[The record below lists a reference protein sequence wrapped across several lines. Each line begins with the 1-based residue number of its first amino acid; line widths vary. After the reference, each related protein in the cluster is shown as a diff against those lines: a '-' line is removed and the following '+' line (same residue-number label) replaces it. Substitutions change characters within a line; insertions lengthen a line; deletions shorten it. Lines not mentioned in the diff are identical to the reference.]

1 MRFLPG
7 GFPHDG
13 IIAWRDWTACPRHE
27 LGKNEVGKSGD
38 EVYRLTSGARNF
50 YLKVKRIEKEAAA
63 ETLRRESEVLNW
75 LKGRLP
81 VPEAVCY
88 HQDRSKEY
96 LLITEVPGFAAMET
110 GWDKKKVV
118 CRLAEGLRRIHSLP
132 IDSCP
137 FVYPTGALIRLAA
150 ERIRAGLVD
159 EEDFDECRK
168 GKRAEELYEEL
179 VRSRPARDDLVFT
192 HGDYCLPN
200 VILSDS
206 GIGGFIDWGRG
217 GVADRYRDLGIAA
230 RSITHNLGEGYVPY
244 FFGFYGLKRVDFKK
258 VKFFQLMD
266 EFF

>member
-1 MRFLPG
+1 MIESLPDEIG
-7 GFPHDG
+7 LLV
-13 IIAWRDWTACPRHE
+13 RDLNWE
-27 LGKNEVGKSGD
+27 KNEVGMSGD
-38 EVYRLTSGARNF
+38 EVYRLTSGSRNF
-50 YLKVKRIEKEAAA
+50 YLKVKKTGKEAVT

-81 VPEAVCY
+81 APEVVGY
-88 HQDRSKEY
+88 HKDHSKEY
-96 LLITEVPGFAAMET
+96 LLITEVPGFMAMET

-118 CRLAEGLRRIHSLP
+118 RGLADGLRRIHSLP

-137 FVYPTGALIRLAA
+137 FVYPTGELIRLAG

-159 EEDFDECRK
+159 EDDFDECRK
-168 GKRAEELYEEL
+168 GKRASELYEEL
-179 VRSRPARDDLVFT
+179 VRTQPAHDDMVFT

-206 GIGGFIDWGRG
+206 GVSGFIDWGRG

-230 RSITHNLGEGYVPY
+230 RSITYNLGEEYIPY
-244 FFGFYGLKRVDFKK
+244 FFEFYGLKRVDWQK
-258 VKFFQLMD
+258 VEFFQLMD

>member
-1 MRFLPG
+1 M
-7 GFPHDG
+7 
-13 IIAWRDWTACPRHE
+13 
-27 LGKNEVGKSGD
+27 
-38 EVYRLTSGARNF
+38 
-50 YLKVKRIEKEAAA
+50 
-63 ETLRRESEVLNW
+63 
-75 LKGRLP
+75 
-81 VPEAVCY
+81 PEAVCY

-206 GIGGFIDWGRG
+206 GIGGFIDWGRRRCG
-217 GVADRYRDLGIAA
+217 GPLPGSGHRRQEHYAQSRRRVCSLFLRILRVK
-230 RSITHNLGEGYVPY
+230 EG
-244 FFGFYGLKRVDFKK
+244 GL
-258 VKFFQLMD
+258 
-266 EFF
+266 